1 MSKVTPSSK
10 VLHFEGLRG
19 FAAFIVF
26 LHHYVLAFYPAMYTG
41 LGIQAHNSFEVPV
54 SGTPLRLFYS
64 GSLPISVFFCLS
76 GFVLSIRFFKTKDS
90 MSVVS
95 GAARRYVRLVIPIL
109 AASTFV
115 FVLMSLGVFHNH
127 EAAYITRSDWLY
139 KYFGQSPDFTIML
152 RESIFDVFYHNSRAY
167 NPVLWTMQVELYGSF
182 LVFGSLLVFGRLR
195 YRPLAYA
202 ALVILFF
209 DTYYLGFILGMLVS
223 DLSAN
228 GLFARLKDKLP
239 LVAGLLVAGIT
250 LGLYNI
256 PENGSRTMYSLITFN
271 TPDVK
276 FGILYTT
283 LGAAMILFALVNSTH
298 MQRFFSNRVMDFLG
312 KLSFSLYLLHLSII
326 FTFSCFMFGY
336 LERSLTY
343 NSSVLL
349 TFPPTLALV
358 VASSWVMYRY
368 VDTGSVWAGK
378 LLWEKVYGMAKKAA
392 PGR

>member
-1 MSKVTPSSK
+1 
-10 VLHFEGLRG
+10 
-19 FAAFIVF
+19 
-26 LHHYVLAFYPAMYTG
+26 
-41 LGIQAHNSFEVPV
+41 
-54 SGTPLRLFYS
+54 
-64 GSLPISVFFCLS
+64 
-76 GFVLSIRFFKTKDS
+76 
-90 MSVVS
+90 
-95 GAARRYVRLVIPIL
+95 
-109 AASTFV
+109 
-115 FVLMSLGVFHNH
+115 
-127 EAAYITRSDWLY
+127 
-139 KYFGQSPDFTIML
+139 ML
-152 RESIFDVFYHNSRAY
+152 RESLFDVFYHNSRAY

-182 LVFGSLLVFGRLR
+182 LVFGFLLVFGRLR

-256 PENGSRTMYSLITFN
+256 PENGSSTMYSLITFN
-271 TPDVK
+271 IPDVK

-368 VDTGSVWAGK
+368 VDIGSVWAGK